1 MAEHQKKEKLEVKT
15 FSKSHSKFQLAT
27 LNLETVDNNGSKG

>member
-1 MAEHQKKEKLEVKT
+1 MEEHQKKEKLEVKT
-15 FSKSHSKFQLAT
+15 FSKSHSKFQLPT